1 MINPDEQPINTPE
14 SVVSLPWVITD
25 PDKVSELRYSAEGL
39 KVGLPIMKALRG
51 GRMLSPQEGILTDAD
66 REYVAQDRSIAV
78 IPADQNISG
87 YESVIYFPTTIERSR
102 FDANLAAYRKFAHL
116 VAARWKSDELAPSPI
131 PPTKA
136 TNVLADGR
144 YVTVTEYRDRIEGL
158 GKGLATGIHE
168 LDTKKLPLI
177 EIPRLL
183 KVLDAIHV
191 PSNDFLKWLQG
202 SKIRIHI
209 PPESW
214 LASGNEKCA
223 LRGQEWWVNSDSQ
236 QDDRLKELQRAAGA
250 QSVTGIYSEVFPE
263 NNFPALLEEMVRNN
277 LALYPHQDGTVD
289 DSKLAGELVV
299 VHGTLSP
306 GNIHRKLDPETG
318 TAQYTITGGDRSQLY
333 GHRGQMIDWL
343 VSSCASS
350 PDHQKALI
358 DEFIKLHPDEK
369 ERRGLAMHVM
379 YRSIMEAPWFAGQ
392 GKEAEA
398 RNLIQLANNILNAK
412 DVWVGVNTPLTK

>member
-1 MINPDEQPINTPE
+1 
-14 SVVSLPWVITD
+14 
-25 PDKVSELRYSAEGL
+25 
-39 KVGLPIMKALRG
+39 
-51 GRMLSPQEGILTDAD
+51 MLSPQEGILTDAD